1 MMLESR
7 EQALKQGFAAS
18 DSLMISNA
26 NVGKVLAVGLCA
38 VKIVLRTEVNVLP

>member
-18 DSLMISNA
+18 DSLMMSNA

-38 VKIVLRTEVNVLP
+38 VKIPWNTKMHVLP